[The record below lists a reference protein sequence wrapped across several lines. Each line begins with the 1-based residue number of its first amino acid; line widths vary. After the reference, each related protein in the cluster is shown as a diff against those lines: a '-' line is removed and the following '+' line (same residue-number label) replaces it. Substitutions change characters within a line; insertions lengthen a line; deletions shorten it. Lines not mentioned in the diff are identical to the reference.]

1 LSRKESASRG
11 GGEEKRYWTNGDET
25 ALEESDEEAQ
35 CEEGVPSLHCELSNG
50 EDGEDAKLEGKPAVY
65 TCEGGEVNVL
75 VWCSEE
81 ENEPIFLPSICDGS
95 SAVRNP
101 SFERTFPRL

>member
-1 LSRKESASRG
+1 
-11 GGEEKRYWTNGDET
+11 
-25 ALEESDEEAQ
+25 LEESDEEAQ

-75 VWCSEE
+75 V
-81 ENEPIFLPSICDGS
+81 
-95 SAVRNP
+95 
-101 SFERTFPRL
+101 